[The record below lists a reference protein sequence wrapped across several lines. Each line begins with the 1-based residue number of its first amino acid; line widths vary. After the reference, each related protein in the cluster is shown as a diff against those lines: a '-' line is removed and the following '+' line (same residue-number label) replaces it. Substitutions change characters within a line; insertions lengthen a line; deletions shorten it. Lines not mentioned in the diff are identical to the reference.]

1 LRATEVSDG
10 RERAISCVWQIL
22 ADSQKAVLGLPQLT
36 GQIRKSLPQLGT
48 QLTGPVP
55 GSRKSGP
62 FVEKKF
68 SLSQKTF
75 FTA

>member
-10 RERAISCVWQIL
+10 RERGISSGGRIL
-22 ADSQKAVLGLPQLT
+22 AESCPRVATVDRPNP
-36 GQIRKSLPQLGT
+36 KSLPQLGT
-48 QLTGPVP
+48 RLTGPVP